1 MQVKHSSVW
10 LAHRTQ
16 NSVSINTHICRDH
29 KLDFSL
35 EKTLRLLLFITFGQ
49 RNRKEI
55 AHFILSNLARPG
67 YTENEFH
74 YIHGPLPFKDH

>member
-1 MQVKHSSVW
+1 MKVKYSSAW

-16 NSVSINTHICRDH
+16 NSISINTHICRDH

-49 RNRKEI
+49 RK
-55 AHFILSNLARPG
+55 
-67 YTENEFH
+67 
-74 YIHGPLPFKDH
+74 